1 MKGFIEIE
9 VRVLVGEGRVEV
21 DVYFVV
27 KSFCREVYMIVE
39 LFKVRVF
46 KDIIY
51 IMIVIGNMVSGI
63 VWIIGSR

>member
-1 MKGFIEIE
+1 
-9 VRVLVGEGRVEV
+9 
-21 DVYFVV
+21 
-27 KSFCREVYMIVE
+27 MIVE

-63 VWIIGSR
+63 V